1 MAWSLSCA
9 VRGQPVQGQELA
21 SVERVLA
28 DVLTVPSGCVQPL
41 MLMVLSEPAQ
51 ALVRMQ
57 TQRYSSVQTLMLVL
71 WDGSA

>member
-1 MAWSLSCA
+1 M
-9 VRGQPVQGQELA
+9 
-21 SVERVLA
+21 ERVLA

-71 WDGSA
+71 WYGSA